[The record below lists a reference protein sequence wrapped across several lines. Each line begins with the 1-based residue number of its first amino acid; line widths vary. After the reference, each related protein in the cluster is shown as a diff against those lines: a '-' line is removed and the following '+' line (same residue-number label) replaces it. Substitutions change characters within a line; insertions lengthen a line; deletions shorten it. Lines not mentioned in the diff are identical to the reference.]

1 MFTTRL
7 FFARMT
13 VVFTAVMASVLLGVP
28 AAHAASDADI
38 TWSVT
43 PADASGA
50 DDRGII
56 QQELD
61 PGASRDDF
69 FAVRNLS
76 RSEVTFAL
84 SAADGYYTDNGRFN
98 MLPSDRES
106 VDAGLW
112 IQLPETVTVGPNATV
127 VVPFT
132 TTVPEGAI
140 PGDHAAGIAASVS
153 STGTD
158 AGGSE
163 VGVESRVGFRV
174 MTRVTGDIVPS
185 FAVSGIDSSYD
196 MSWNP
201 FRPGSARTTFTVENT
216 GNASLLI
223 TGTAGIGTGSAIFPD
238 DGAPRQELL
247 PGESRSFTVAIAD
260 VWPTFYV
267 PGSIDVAPT
276 ANPVGG
282 DAVDVAPQSLNASL
296 WAIPVPQLLVL
307 LGVVLIVA
315 ALFWRRRRFTAA
327 LDRAREE
334 GRLAAGTPVS
344 GAAASGADAD
354 DSGIPSTRTD
364 AGSGPVDGAS
374 ADAAPTER
382 HR

>member
-1 MFTTRL
+1 M
-7 FFARMT
+7 RMT
-13 VVFTAVMASVLLGVP
+13 VALAAVVAPFIVGVP
-28 AAHAASDADI
+28 AASAASADDI

-43 PADASGA
+43 PADESGA
-50 DDRGII
+50 DDRGVI

-61 PGASRDDF
+61 PGASRADF
-69 FAVRNLS
+69 LAVRNLS
-76 RSEVTFAL
+76 RTEVTFAL

-98 MLPSDRES
+98 MLPSDKES

-112 IQLPETVTVGPNATV
+112 IDLPDSVTVGPNGTV

-132 TTVPEGAI
+132 TTVPEGAL

-185 FAVSGIDSSYD
+185 YSVSGVESRYD
-196 MSWNP
+196 LSWNP
-201 FRPGSARTTFTVENT
+201 FRPGSANTSFTVENT
-216 GNASLLI
+216 GNASLI
-223 TGTAGIGTGSAIFPD
+223 VTGTTTIGTGAAVFPV

-247 PGESRSFTVAIAD
+247 PGESRSFTVAVAD
-260 VWPTFYV
+260 VWPTFFV
-267 PGSIDVAPT
+267 SGSIDLTPT
-276 ANPVGG
+276 ASDLGG
-282 DAVDVAPQSLNASL
+282 DAVDVAPQSADASL
-296 WAIPVPQLLVL
+296 WALPVPQLLVL
-307 LGVVLIVA
+307 LGVLLIVA

-334 GRLAAGTPVS
+334 GRLAAS
-344 GAAASGADAD
+344 DSAAASDAELSPAATQGRAD
-354 DSGIPSTRTD
+354 P
-364 AGSGPVDGAS
+364 AGT
-374 ADAAPTER
+374 APAEER
-382 HR
+382 R

>member
-1 MFTTRL
+1 
-7 FFARMT
+7 MT
-13 VVFTAVMASVLLGVP
+13 IALAAVVAPLLVGVP
-28 AAHAASDADI
+28 AASAASADDI

-50 DDRGII
+50 DDRGVI

-61 PGASRDDF
+61 PGASRADF
-69 FAVRNLS
+69 LAVRNLS
-76 RSEVTFAL
+76 RTEVTFSL
-84 SAADGYYTDNGRFN
+84 SAADGYYTDTGRFN
-98 MLPSDRES
+98 MLPSDQES

-112 IQLPETVTVGPNATV
+112 IDLPDSVTVAPNGTA

-132 TTVPEGAI
+132 TTVPDGAI

-158 AGGSE
+158 ASGSE

-185 FAVSGIDSSYD
+185 YAVSGIQSGYD

-201 FRPGSARTTFTVENT
+201 FRPGSATTSFTVENT
-216 GNASLLI
+216 GNASLLV
-223 TGTAGIGTGSAIFPD
+223 TGATTIGTGSAVFPA

-247 PGESRSFTVAIAD
+247 PGESRSFTVAVAD
-260 VWPTFYV
+260 VWPTFFV
-267 PGSIDVAPT
+267 PGSIDLAPT
-276 ANPVGG
+276 ATDLGG
-282 DAVDVAPQSLNASL
+282 GAVEVAPQSSDASL
-296 WAIPVPQLLVL
+296 WALPVPQLLVL
-307 LGVVLIVA
+307 LGVLLIIA

-334 GRLAAGTPVS
+334 GRLAANGSAAVPADVVS
-344 GAAASGADAD
+344 PTATGAAPGGAEAAD
-354 DSGIPSTRTD
+354 S
-364 AGSGPVDGAS
+364 
-374 ADAAPTER
+374 APTEGR
-382 HR
+382 R

>member
-1 MFTTRL
+1 MFETRPS
-7 FFARMT
+7 FTRMAIAFAT
-13 VVFTAVMASVLLGVP
+13 VVAAMFLGVP
-28 AAHAASDADI
+28 AAEAASADDI

-50 DDRGII
+50 DNRGVI

-61 PGASRDDF
+61 PGASKGDY

-76 RSEVTFAL
+76 RTEVTFAL
-84 SAADGYYTDNGRFN
+84 SAADGYYTDTGRFN

-112 IQLPETVTVGPNATV
+112 IDLPDSVTVGPNATV

-158 AGGSE
+158 AGGSQ

-174 MTRVTGDIVPS
+174 MTRVTGDIIPS
-185 FAVSGIDSSYD
+185 FAVTGIDTGYD

-201 FRPGSARTTFTVENT
+201 FRPGSARTSFTVENT
-216 GNASLLI
+216 GNASLVI
-223 TGTAGIGTGSAIFPD
+223 GGTTALGTGSAAFPEE
-238 DGAPRQELL
+238 GASRQELL
-247 PGESRSFTVAIAD
+247 PGESRAFTVAIAD
-260 VWPTFYV
+260 VWPTFFV

-276 ANPVGG
+276 ASALGG
-282 DAVDVAPQSLNASL
+282 DAVDVAPQSVAASV
-296 WAIPVPQLLVL
+296 WALPLPQLLVL
-307 LGVVLIVA
+307 LGLVLIGV
-315 ALFWRRRRFTAA
+315 ALFWRRRRFAAA
-327 LDRAREE
+327 LDRARAE
-334 GRLAAGTPVS
+334 GRAS
-344 GAAASGADAD
+344 AASSIGDAPADH
-354 DSGIPSTRTD
+354 
-364 AGSGPVDGAS
+364 VGAS
-374 ADAAPTER
+374 RPGGGGSPTGR
-382 HR
+382 S